1 MEKTICLL
9 DEDFTGLCFTNLVD
23 FDALY
28 GHRRDLDGYK
38 LAIEEFGLFEYEDF
52 ANYVSKEEFDSY
64 PTKYLKIS
72 MARGLM
78 TWEDIEYLI
87 TRYCNK

>member
-1 MEKTICLL
+1 MSIFEY
-9 DEDFTGLCFTNLVD
+9 DEDLKFNQD
-23 FDALY
+23 DM
-28 GHRRDLDGYK
+28 K

-52 ANYVSKEEFDSY
+52 ADYVSKEEFDSY

-72 MARGLM
+72 MGRGLM